1 MDIFPTCLDAAGAKH
16 PKKFNDF
23 EVLPL
28 EGVSLLPVMRD
39 SKAIPE
45 ERVLCWERMGNAA
58 VRQGNWK
65 LVRGYGPAAAD
76 GDIASSGPRSGE
88 WELYRVDTDPGE
100 TNNIAMQ
107 EPARA
112 KSMAQLYETWVKRV
126 GVVPREQIVEQM
138 QPVKK

>member
-1 MDIFPTCLDAAGAKH
+1 
-16 PKKFNDF
+16 
-23 EVLPL
+23 
-28 EGVSLLPVMRD
+28 
-39 SKAIPE
+39 
-45 ERVLCWERMGNAA
+45 
-58 VRQGNWK
+58 
-65 LVRGYGPAAAD
+65 
-76 GDIASSGPRSGE
+76 
-88 WELYRVDTDPGE
+88 LYRVDTDPGE